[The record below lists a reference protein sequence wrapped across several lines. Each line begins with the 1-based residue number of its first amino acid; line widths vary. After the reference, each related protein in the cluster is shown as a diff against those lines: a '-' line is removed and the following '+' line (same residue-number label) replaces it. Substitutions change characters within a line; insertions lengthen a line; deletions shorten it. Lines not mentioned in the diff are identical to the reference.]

1 MDAAGLAL
9 TSQTR
14 RGFSPFADCVPMRK
28 QAFFMNASRGDSIAL
43 IERSF
48 IGRLLAQ
55 FVLFQGL

>member
-1 MDAAGLAL
+1 
-9 TSQTR
+9 
-14 RGFSPFADCVPMRK
+14 
-28 QAFFMNASRGDSIAL
+28 MNASRGDSVAL